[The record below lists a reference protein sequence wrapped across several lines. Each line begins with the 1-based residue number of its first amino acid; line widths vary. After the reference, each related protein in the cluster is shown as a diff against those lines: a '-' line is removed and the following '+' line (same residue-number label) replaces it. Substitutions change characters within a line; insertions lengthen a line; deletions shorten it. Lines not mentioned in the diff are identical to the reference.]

1 MIVLVLTAVPRGLR
15 GELTRWLAEVSPGVF
30 CGRVSR
36 RVRERLWERVLYGLR
51 DGSAV
56 MAVTR
61 RDREQGW
68 EILTAGPGRWTP
80 ADFDGLTLMRRPKPG
95 SGSPARA

>member
-1 MIVLVLTAVPRGLR
+1 VIVLVLTAVPPRLR
-15 GELTRWLAEVSPGVF
+15 GELTRWLLEVAPGVF
-30 CGRVSR
+30 CGQVSR

-56 MAVTR
+56 LAAPR

-68 EILTAGPGRWTP
+68 EILTAGPSRWTP
-80 ADFDGLTLMRRPKPG
+80 ADFDGLTLMLRPLPG
-95 SGSPARA
+95 HR

>member
-1 MIVLVLTAVPRGLR
+1 MTVIVLTAVPARLR
-15 GELTRWLAEVSPGVF
+15 GELTLWLMEVSPGVF
-30 CGRVSR
+30 CGKLSR
-36 RVRERLWERVLYGLR
+36 RVRERLWARVQRGLK

-56 MAVTR
+56 MAAAR

-68 EILTAGPGRWTP
+68 EILTAGPARWAP

-95 SGSPARA
+95 R

>member
-1 MIVLVLTAVPRGLR
+1 VIVIVLTAVPRRLR
-15 GELTRWLAEVSPGVF
+15 GELTRWLMEVSPGVF
-30 CGRVSR
+30 CGRASR
-36 RVRERLWERVLYGLR
+36 RVREKLWERVLYGLK

-56 MAVTR
+56 MVTVK

-68 EILTAGPGRWTP
+68 EILTAGPARWAP

-95 SGSPARA
+95 APAPGSG